1 MLVLAAFGANAAD
14 EVLRN
19 PVLRS
24 VASGWTDLGRAEI
37 PFGTLHATNVN
48 TASLSVTGTLST
60 ATVAA
65 GTVSANSVSV
75 TGNLTASNMIYSAW
89 RWTDMVTSLFILTA
103 GATAPV
109 QVNIGNGVL
118 ALGYDTGIGTAAD
131 ASFSLQSPHK
141 FAQTNAAN
149 PVFWIGPHGHISAT
163 TLAAGT
169 NATWVLYLYAAPVNG
184 QYKDAF
190 YIRTNTYGFTRTNGN
205 DIISFGNI
213 TNNAWAGKSS
223 VMFRGRM
230 VRIASASNDVGSG
243 AVCTLDSFDIHYP
256 FDQQGSH
263 AQSGD

>member
-1 MLVLAAFGANAAD
+1 MKRLWIILMLVLAVGAGAQVSVEYKPVYRGHSPDWVSLGTEAFPFRSLYVGTIAA
-14 EVLRN
+14 
-19 PVLRS
+19 RS
-24 VASGWTDLGRAEI
+24 LT
-37 PFGTLHATNVN
+37 ATNGAV
-48 TASLSVTGTLST
+48 T
-60 ATVAA
+60 ATNFVY
-65 GTVSANSVSV
+65 TQ
-75 TGNLTASNMIYSAW
+75 W
-89 RWTDMVTSLFILTA
+89 RWTDMTTSLFILTA

-118 ALGYDTGIGTAAD
+118 ALGYDTGVGTAAD

-141 FAQTNAAN
+141 FAQTNAQN

-213 TNNAWAGKSS
+213 TNNSWAGKSS

-256 FDQQGSH
+256 LTEIGSH
-263 AQSGD
+263 AQNGD